1 MTADNDNRPPEF
13 DALIEKYTP
22 GLKRLA
28 AKLAPWR
35 GDDLYVDT
43 VILLLHRWRSFRPDG
58 GFWNWASL
66 TMRGAARDQRLR
78 ERKQPREVELR
89 PLHAGVTQPSQ
100 HDYAELSEALRKLSG
115 VRHGDVLLR
124 RAMGD
129 KLDEIAADRGVSRER
144 IRQLEAIAREDLNAA
159 S

>member
-1 MTADNDNRPPEF
+1 MTPANDNRPPEF

-22 GLKRLA
+22 GLKSLASRLM
-28 AKLAPWR
+28 PGR

-66 TMRGAARDQRLR
+66 TMRGAARDIRNR
-78 ERKQPREVELR
+78 EKRRPREVGLGDASER
-89 PLHAGVTQPSQ
+89 STQPRQ
-100 HDYAELSEALRKLSG
+100 HDHAELSDALRRISSI
-115 VRHGDVLLR
+115 RNGDVLLR

-144 IRQLEAIAREDLNAA
+144 VRQMEAIAREDFNAA
-159 S
+159 A